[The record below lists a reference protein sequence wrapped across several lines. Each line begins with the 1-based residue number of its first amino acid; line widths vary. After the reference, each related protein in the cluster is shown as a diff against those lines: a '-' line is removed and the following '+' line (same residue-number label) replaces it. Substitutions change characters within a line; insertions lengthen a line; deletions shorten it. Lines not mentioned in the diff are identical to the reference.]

1 MEVIDGECAPF
12 DVIDSD
18 NRSAEF
24 LVDKPPEWSNEEE
37 VRLLRAHGSG
47 PMQASSSS
55 SHQGVLGAPHLMSLW
70 RREPLIWIGPRCF
83 QSLCGD
89 QPLAARQGSES
100 AAEFQKVL
108 DHPELV
114 VNEPIGA
121 LAHLGLARAYAMQ
134 GDPTIRISSRFGRTP
149 TRTFPFLSRRRRSMR
164 SFNSPER
171 S

>member
-121 LAHLGLARAYAMQ
+121 LAHLGLARAYVMQ
-134 GDPTIRISSRFGRTP
+134 GDTAKAKATYQD
-149 TRTFPFLSRRRRSMR
+149 FLTLWKNTDPDIPL
-164 SFNSPER
+164 FIAATAEYAKL
-171 S
+171 